1 MIANEI
7 NLNSSHKLEFKTHTM
22 YIQQIS
28 NYSAV
33 YFVINSDIYN
43 EMVLSSRA
51 FCFGDSIMES
61 NQRAVASLLATFG
74 VQPNPDYVFNPSPI
88 ENERYLIFRFI
99 KSIFQDSKEKVFLF
113 ESDTEYK
120 RFCHENNLEYT
131 KQEWFKRIYINDST
145 QNAQDYLLK
154 SSLIFQE
161 LYFPEGT
168 SYSREF
174 PSLHEARITNN
185 SHNFKPDF
193 NEIYSILKR
202 NNVVS
207 FYHFTDESNIESIKK
222 SGGLYSNSELLKKN
236 ISPRYA
242 SSSDS
247 RSIDESTGLD
257 KFVRLSLTRSHP
269 MMHTAMT
276 CGRIGKPKIIE
287 INPLIALMPNVLFSD
302 RNALRKGAK
311 IGSTHNDL
319 LNINF
324 SLTKGNTSYLDMLDD
339 EKMYY
344 QAEILVKSRIGSE
357 MFLNIDKL

>member
-1 MIANEI
+1 
-7 NLNSSHKLEFKTHTM
+7 M
-22 YIQQIS
+22 YMQQIS
-28 NYSAV
+28 NYYAV
-33 YFVINSDIYN
+33 YFVINGDIFT
-43 EMVLSSRA
+43 EMALSSRT
-51 FCFGDSIMES
+51 FCFGNSIMES
-61 NQRAVASLLATFG
+61 NQRAIASLLGSFG

-99 KSIFQDSKEKVFLF
+99 KSIFQDTKETVYLF

-120 RFCHENNLEYT
+120 TFCHKNNLEYGE
-131 KQEWFKRIYINDST
+131 QEWFKRMYINDSI
-145 QNAQDYLLK
+145 QNVQGYLLK
-154 SSLIFQE
+154 NSLVFQE

-174 PSLHEARITNN
+174 PSLHEAKSGNN

-202 NNVVS
+202 NNVMT
-207 FYHFTDESNIESIKK
+207 FYHFTDESNIVSIKK
-222 SGGLYSNSELLKKN
+222 SGGLYSNSELQKKY

-242 SSSDS
+242 SGGDS
-247 RSIDESTGLD
+247 RSLDKSTGLD
-257 KFVRLSLTRSHP
+257 EYVRLSLTKSHP
-269 MMHTAMT
+269 MMHTALT
-276 CGRIGKPKIIE
+276 CGRIGRPKIIE

-324 SLTKGNTSYLDMLDD
+324 NLIQGNTSYLDMFDD

-344 QAEILVKSRIGSE
+344 QAEILVKGRIGSE